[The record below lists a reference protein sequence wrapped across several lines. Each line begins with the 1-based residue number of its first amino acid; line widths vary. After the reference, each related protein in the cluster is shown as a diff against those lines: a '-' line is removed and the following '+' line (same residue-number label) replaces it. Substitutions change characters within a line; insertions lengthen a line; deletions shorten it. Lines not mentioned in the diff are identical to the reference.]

1 MSKIE
6 NSMSQEE
13 RLKLLER
20 ACGLLNLKLERDSMS
35 NWRIIDCKS
44 INVWLDDQA
53 IFNSFDSIFKKFLK
67 TKVFWCSFHWE
78 ITFPAEISL
87 TENKVYGRQSAMPDV
102 EVETDIAVDLNNI
115 VNQFSNP
122 FYGMTEEE
130 FAVKIDLDSST
141 ASENRV

>member
-1 MSKIE
+1 
-6 NSMSQEE
+6 
-13 RLKLLER
+13 
-20 ACGLLNLKLERDSMS
+20 
-35 NWRIIDCKS
+35 
-44 INVWLDDQA
+44 
-53 IFNSFDSIFKKFLK
+53 
-67 TKVFWCSFHWE
+67 
-78 ITFPAEISL
+78 
-87 TENKVYGRQSAMPDV
+87 MPDV

>member
-1 MSKIE
+1 
-6 NSMSQEE
+6 MSQEE

-20 ACGLLNLKLERDSMS
+20 ACRLLNLRLERNSSS
-35 NWRIIDCKS
+35 NWRITDGKS
-44 INVWLDDQA
+44 VIVWLDDQV
-53 IFNSFDSIFKKFLK
+53 IFNSFDNIFKKFLK
-67 TKVFWCSFHWE
+67 TEVLWSSSYWE
-78 ITFPAEISL
+78 TTFPAEISL
-87 TENKVYGRQSAMPDV
+87 TENKVYDRQGVMPDV

-130 FAVKIDLDSST
+130 FAVIIDLDSST